1 MLPMDDGTDPN
12 TQVQPQ
18 SGYQAPQQAAQSGG
32 GYQIPQGVSPTD
44 RTAVG
49 QYVDYLGT
57 LPGADPK
64 IKSGEARDYYINQI
78 IANGG
83 GLTPD
88 NVAYWQSHVTNPA
101 NYGGNGGGDQ
111 GGAGYGG
118 QGGFSFDPSQVANDP
133 GYQFALGQGLNAIQS
148 SAAAKGTLLGS
159 GTMKDLANYGA
170 GAAYQGEN
178 QLFNQHLAGF
188 QTNFNNLG
196 SLVNTGSNAAQQQ
209 GNYGTQAANAQ
220 AAGTVGGANAFTG
233 ALGGVSNAAQNYA
246 LYKQFGPQTQSHQD
260 YLNKVKG
267 SATQLDANGNPINN
281 GTIPFN
287 ADPYTTVTP
296 YGGGNP

>member
-1 MLPMDDGTDPN
+1 
-12 TQVQPQ
+12 
-18 SGYQAPQQAAQSGG
+18 
-32 GYQIPQGVSPTD
+32 
-44 RTAVG
+44 
-49 QYVDYLGT
+49 
-57 LPGADPK
+57 
-64 IKSGEARDYYINQI
+64 
-78 IANGG
+78 
-83 GLTPD
+83 
-88 NVAYWQSHVTNPA
+88 
-101 NYGGNGGGDQ
+101 
-111 GGAGYGG
+111 
-118 QGGFSFDPSQVANDP
+118 VANDP

>member
-12 TQVQPQ
+12 AQVQPQ
-18 SGYQAPQQAAQSGG
+18 PGVQAPGAAPAQGG
-32 GYQIPQGVSPTD
+32 TFQPTPGASPTD
-44 RTAVG
+44 PNEVAK
-49 QYVDYLGT
+49 YVQWLSQQ
-57 LPGADPK
+57 PGADPTLASDPGYWTK
-64 IKSGEARDYYINQI
+64 QI

-83 GLTPD
+83 GLTAD
-88 NVAYWQSHVTNPA
+88 NIGYWNNRSKA
-101 NYGGNGGGDQ
+101 GAGDAGGGAG

-196 SLVNTGSNAAQQQ
+196 SLVSTGSGAAANM

-246 LYKQFGPQTQSHQD
+246 LYKQFGPQ
-260 YLNKVKG
+260 
-267 SATQLDANGNPINN
+267 
-281 GTIPFN
+281 GTPAAPKPFN
-287 ADPYTTVTP
+287 ANPYTTVTP
-296 YGGGNP
+296 YGAPAPAAPTDPTQYSGDYWGLGNK